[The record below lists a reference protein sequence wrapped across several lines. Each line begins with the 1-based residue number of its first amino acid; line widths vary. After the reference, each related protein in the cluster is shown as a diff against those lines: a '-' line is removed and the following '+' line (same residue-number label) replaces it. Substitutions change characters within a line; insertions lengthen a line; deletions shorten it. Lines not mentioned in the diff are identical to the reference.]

1 VPARPPTRVL
11 LAVALIAAC
20 TLALQVALTR
30 VFSAALF
37 YHFGFLAISLAL
49 VGTGAAA
56 MVIYLRPRW
65 FEPSAPAA
73 SLAPWCAALAT
84 SLVVAPA
91 VLVRLDYSFESSIT
105 LSFALTLALASLVAS
120 VPFFCAG
127 MAITLAITQNTRW
140 VHRVYAS
147 DLLGAGLGAL
157 AVVPVMWSVPAPV
170 LLAALGLVAAVA
182 TVLCADSTAWRR
194 RAIAVITVALVAV
207 GLGATTS
214 LYELAPAIEGDTVA
228 DRWTPLSRVVGYA
241 STGSPRFGTLTYDR
255 DYAPVPRHQRGE
267 PLPDWRSLQL
277 GPQSIGFEVA
287 PPGRSLV
294 IGGGGGRDIYNA
306 LSSGERRVDV
316 IELNRAIV
324 DVVDD
329 DLGQSFGSPYSL
341 PGVDV
346 QIGDGRSTLAQSDAR
361 YEAINLGFTNTLSG
375 NAAQGYALTENNLYT
390 TEAMDEYFD
399 HLARG
404 GLLMVSRIYRLVGDE
419 ALRATVLTLAAL
431 EDRGVENPAR
441 HVMVLLGK
449 DLLTAK
455 PFGTVLAQLSPFT
468 PSQLTRME
476 RLASERGAR
485 VAFAPGGPYRLEWK
499 QLARASSLEAFCS
512 GYRVDVCPTTDDKP
526 FFLNFERL
534 GQIGQATPPGYLF
547 TVKPFTVLLV
557 ALGIL
562 LALCVLA
569 FLLPLALVARSDR
582 PPLGSLVL
590 FAAIG
595 IGFLVFEISMIQRFV
610 LFLGFPTYSLSVV
623 LAALLAFTGLG
634 AGLSGRWRSQRRA
647 LTLGMLSLSVLIVV
661 AAFGLRPLLAALI
674 DLPFAARILVTGLVL
689 APYGLLMGMA
699 MPIGLRTLS
708 SLYPRG
714 VPWAW
719 GINGVTSVLA
729 SVLALTVAITAG
741 FTVATLVAAAC
752 YAVAA
757 GQAMWGRWPPD
768 GDEGFTRAG
777 RNDADGYAG
786 RLRRRPRPRLRST
799 S

>member
-1 VPARPPTRVL
+1 MPARPPTRVL

-56 MVIYLRPRW
+56 MLIYLRPRW
-65 FEPSAPAA
+65 FAPSSPAA
-73 SLAPWCAALAT
+73 SLAPWCAALAA

-105 LSFALTLALASLVAS
+105 LRFALTLALASLVAS
-120 VPFFCAG
+120 VPFFSAG
-127 MAITLAITQNTRW
+127 MAITLAITRNTRW

-157 AVVPVMWSVPAPV
+157 AIVPLMWSVPAPL
-170 LLAALGLVAAVA
+170 LLAALGFVAALA
-182 TVLCADSTAWRR
+182 TLLCADSRAWRQ
-194 RAIAVITVALVAV
+194 RAAVVISVAV
-207 GLGATTS
+207 VAVALGATTS
-214 LYELAPAIEGDTVA
+214 LYELRPAVDGNPVA

-241 STGSPRFGTLTYDR
+241 TGSARFGTLTYDR
-255 DYAPVPRHQRGE
+255 DYAPVPRHRRGE
-267 PLPDWRSLQL
+267 PLPDWRSLEL
-277 GPQSIGFEVA
+277 GPQSIGFQIA
-287 PPGRSLV
+287 PPGRTLV

-316 IELNRAIV
+316 VELNRAIV

-329 DLGQSFGSPYSL
+329 DLGPRFGSPYSL

-361 YEAINLGFTNTLSG
+361 YGAINIGFTNTLSG

-399 HLARG
+399 HLAPG
-404 GLLMVSRIYRLVGDE
+404 GVLMVSRIYRLVGDE

-431 EDRGVENPAR
+431 EDRGVSDPTR
-441 HVMVLLGK
+441 HVVVLLGR

-455 PFGTVLAQLSPFT
+455 PFGTVLAQLTPFT
-468 PSQLTRME
+468 TSQLAQIK
-476 RLASERGAR
+476 RLARERGSG
-485 VAFAPGGPYRLEWK
+485 VAFAPGGPYRLEWE
-499 QLARASSLEAFCS
+499 QLARAPSLEAFCS

-569 FLLPLALVARSDR
+569 FALPLALVARSDR

-634 AGLSGRWRSQRRA
+634 AGLSGRWRDQRRV
-647 LTLGMLSLSVLIVV
+647 LTGAMLLVTALIVA
-661 AAFGLRPLLAALI
+661 AAFGLRPVLAALI
-674 DLPFAARILVTGLVL
+674 DLPFGARILVTAGVL

-699 MPIGLRTLS
+699 MPIGLRRLS
-708 SLYPRG
+708 DLYPRG

-757 GQAMWGRWPPD
+757 AQAMLGRWPDDRGVSVSSAAPKH
-768 GDEGFTRAG
+768 GA
-777 RNDADGYAG
+777 GYAG
-786 RLRRRPRPRLRST
+786 RLTRRPRPRSRST

>member
-1 VPARPPTRVL
+1 VSDRPAKRVL

-56 MVIYLRPRW
+56 MAIYLRPRR
-65 FEPSAPAA
+65 FEPPARGA
-73 SLAPWCAALAT
+73 SLAPWCAAFAV

-91 VLVRLDYSFESSIT
+91 VLVRLDYTFESSIT
-105 LSFALTLALASLVAS
+105 LSFALTLALASVLAS
-120 VPFFCAG
+120 VPFFTAG
-127 MAITLAITQNTRW
+127 MAITLAITQNPRW

-147 DLLGAGLGAL
+147 DLLGAGVGAL
-157 AVVPVMWSVPAPV
+157 AIVPAMWSAPAPL
-170 LLAALGLVAAVA
+170 LLAALGLVASLAV
-182 TVLCADSTAWRR
+182 VLCADSPAWRR
-194 RAIAVITVALVAV
+194 RGLGVTAFAAVAV
-207 GLGATTS
+207 GLGAATS
-214 LYELAPAIEGDTVA
+214 LYELPPAIDGDPVA
-228 DRWTPLSRVVGYA
+228 DRWTPLSRVVGYV
-241 STGSPRFGTLTYDR
+241 STGSSNFGTLTYDR
-255 DYAPVPRHQRGE
+255 DYAPVPRHRRGE
-267 PLPDWRSLQL
+267 PLPDWRSLAL
-277 GPQSIGFEVA
+277 GPQSIGFEIS
-287 PPGRSLV
+287 PPGRALV

-306 LSSGERRVDV
+306 LSSGERDVDV
-316 IELNRAIV
+316 VELNRAIV

-329 DLGQSFGSPYSL
+329 DLGPRFGSPYSL
-341 PGVDV
+341 PGVNV
-346 QIGDGRSTLAQSDAR
+346 QVGDGRSTLAQSDAR
-361 YEAINLGFTNTLSG
+361 YGVINIGFTNTLSG

-390 TEAMDEYFD
+390 EEAFDEYFD
-399 HLARG
+399 HLAPG
-404 GLLMVSRIYRLVGDE
+404 GLLTVSRIYRLVGDE

-431 EDRGVENPAR
+431 EARGISDPAR
-441 HVMVLLGK
+441 HVVVLLGT

-455 PFGTVLAQLSPFT
+455 PFGTVLAQLTRFT
-468 PSQLTRME
+468 ASQLARIK
-476 RLASERGAR
+476 RLARERSDGL
-485 VAFAPGGPYRLEWK
+485 AFAPGGPYRREWR
-499 QLARASSLEAFCS
+499 QLARAPTLDGFCS
-512 GYRVDVCPTTDDKP
+512 GYRVDVCPPTDDKP

-562 LALCVLA
+562 LVLCVLA
-569 FLLPLALVARSDR
+569 FALPLGLVARSDR

-595 IGFLVFEISMIQRFV
+595 IGFLVFEVTMIQRFV

-634 AGLSGRWRSQRRA
+634 AGLSGLWRRPQRA
-647 LTLGMLSLSVLIVV
+647 LTAAMVLVAVLIVA
-661 AAFGLRPLLAALI
+661 AAFGLPPLLAALI
-674 DLPFAARILVTGLVL
+674 DLPFSARILLTAVVL
-689 APYGLLMGMA
+689 APYGVLMGMA
-699 MPIGLRTLS
+699 MPIGLRRLS
-708 SLYPRG
+708 RLHPRG

-741 FTVATLVAAAC
+741 FTVATLLAAAC

-757 GQAMWGRWPPD
+757 GQAISVRWPD
-768 GDEGFTRAG
+768 DQSESVEREGAEL
-777 RNDADGYAG
+777 DSS
-786 RLRRRPRPRLRST
+786 PVSV